1 MSGTR
6 SGSHRI
12 VYWHF
17 KVMKSIWE
25 SISNAGPVPFDSILD
40 DNNNVNEDFSH
51 NDEGESGVNHNG
63 DATISLLP
71 RTTTND
77 LDSNDN
83 ENEMENSDTA
93 KSSAE
98 CRADLVANTN
108 WL

>member
-1 MSGTR
+1 
-6 SGSHRI
+6 
-12 VYWHF
+12 
-17 KVMKSIWE
+17 MKSIWE
-25 SISNAGPVPFDSILD
+25 SISNVEPVPFDSILD
-40 DNNNVNEDFSH
+40 DNNNVKEDFSH

-83 ENEMENSDTA
+83 KNEMENPDTA

-98 CRADLVANTN
+98 CRTDLVANTN
-108 WL
+108 

>member
-1 MSGTR
+1 
-6 SGSHRI
+6 
-12 VYWHF
+12 
-17 KVMKSIWE
+17 MKSIWE
-25 SISNAGPVPFDSILD
+25 SISNVEPVPCDSILD

-83 ENEMENSDTA
+83 ENEMENPDTA

-98 CRADLVANTN
+98 CRTDLVANTN
-108 WL
+108 

>member
-1 MSGTR
+1 
-6 SGSHRI
+6 
-12 VYWHF
+12 
-17 KVMKSIWE
+17 MKSIWE
-25 SISNAGPVPFDSILD
+25 SISNVEPVPFDSILD
-40 DNNNVNEDFSH
+40 DNNNVKEDFSH

-83 ENEMENSDTA
+83 ENEMENPDTA

-98 CRADLVANTN
+98 CRTDLVANTN
-108 WL
+108 